1 MPLVMGVDS
10 STQATK
16 VEVRDADDGRLV
28 AAGRAPHPLTSR
40 PPRSEQDPKAWW
52 DALVIAIGQA
62 GVRDIAALSV
72 AGQQHGLVVLDG
84 AGAVLR
90 PAKLWND
97 TESAPEAAAMVQQF
111 GAERWAKASGSVP
124 VAALTVSKLAWL
136 RRHERDVFDKVTT
149 VLLPHDYLTYRLT
162 GRFVTDRG
170 DASGTGYWSP
180 AENRWRT
187 DLLDRVVGT
196 PAHGLWADRLPEVLD
211 PYEASDWMTASVHE
225 ILGLRGRPLCGPGTG
240 DNMAAALGVALDAG
254 DVAISLGTSG
264 TVYTVSTAPTADANG
279 AVAGFAD
286 ATGRFLPLVCTLNA
300 TQVTESFGRVL
311 GADTQELDELALSA
325 PAGSGGVV
333 MLPYLNGERT
343 PNRPNA
349 TGLVAGVQV
358 DVTRAEFARAA
369 YESVVCGL
377 LDGLDALRK
386 ATDLAHGGTG
396 RTVLVGGGARSPAYR
411 RIVADLSGLPITIAD
426 GEEHVAIGACVQAA
440 AVLHQRPPAEIAH
453 AWELGAGDVIEP
465 DDRVD
470 RAGLRARY
478 ARLRDGTP

>member
-1 MPLVMGVDS
+1 
-10 STQATK
+10 
-16 VEVRDADDGRLV
+16 
-28 AAGRAPHPLTSR
+28 
-40 PPRSEQDPKAWW
+40 
-52 DALVIAIGQA
+52 
-62 GVRDIAALSV
+62 
-72 AGQQHGLVVLDG
+72 
-84 AGAVLR
+84 
-90 PAKLWND
+90 
-97 TESAPEAAAMVQQF
+97 
-111 GAERWAKASGSVP
+111 
-124 VAALTVSKLAWL
+124 
-136 RRHERDVFDKVTT
+136 
-149 VLLPHDYLTYRLT
+149 
-162 GRFVTDRG
+162 
-170 DASGTGYWSP
+170 
-180 AENRWRT
+180 
-187 DLLDRVVGT
+187 
-196 PAHGLWADRLPEVLD
+196 
-211 PYEASDWMTASVHE
+211 MTASVHE

-240 DNMAAALGVALDAG
+240 DNMAAALGVALGPG

-264 TVYTVSTAPTADANG
+264 TVYTVSTAPTADASG

-349 TGLVAGVQV
+349 TGLVTGVQL

-386 ATDLAHGGTG
+386 ATDLAALRTG

-440 AVLHQRPPAEIAH
+440 AVLHQRPPEEIAE
-453 AWELGAGDVIEP
+453 AWELGTGDVIEP
-465 DDRVD
+465 DGRVD
-470 RAGLRARY
+470 REGLRARY